1 MKGSSIL
8 LGFLSPLVSVGVLLS
23 LAGCATQG
31 PEPSALCSLREDNGN
46 PIPDTFAGTL
56 NPRHQGHAATHV
68 VLVQKAETACCD
80 GFDRIVFT
88 CEGFHH
94 PTWKVRYI
102 HPPIQQCASGNNIA
116 VGGNAF
122 CKFPWTRRRP
132 TPKQVNQPSPIA
144 IAT

>member
-1 MKGSSIL
+1 MKRSSIL
-8 LGFLSPLVSVGVLLS
+8 SSFLAPLIGAGVLLS

-31 PEPSALCSLREDNGN
+31 PTPSALCSLTDDNGN
-46 PIPDTFAGTL
+46 PIPATFTGTL
-56 NPRHQGHAATHV
+56 NPRHQGHAASHV
-68 VLVQKAETACCD
+68 VLVQKAETACCA

-94 PTWKVRYI
+94 PTWRSATFILQFSSVLLETVSPSAEM
-102 HPPIQQCASGNNIA
+102 H
-116 VGGNAF
+116 F

-132 TPKQVNQPSPIA
+132 TLKQVNQPSPIA